1 MFRYVTR
8 SVIGKFKETLSVT
21 IMSIHLD
28 PLWDYCLISPDTLS
42 ARQLS
47 TLAIHRKEEI
57 PEEVGEGWE
66 VVKVLP
72 RPLSID
78 EYEWSSIPLEFH
90 MVGQISPEGCLV
102 QTWHPSNRD
111 PRTDILFRLERR
123 PHDPAARIQWK
134 KNIKKLQSALNHV
147 QHLTGSS
154 IGTSTLFTEAAHPW
168 DQKLCCIGMQL
179 HNDPVVPS
187 GKSQV
192 TASPEASEKECQH
205 FSSSVLQQSL
215 HFSLHSKFCQV
226 NFM

>member
-1 MFRYVTR
+1 M
-8 SVIGKFKETLSVT
+8 SV
-21 IMSIHLD
+21 HLD

-42 ARQLS
+42 AHKLS
-47 TLAIHRKEEI
+47 TLAICQKEEI

-66 VVKVLP
+66 VVKVLR

-78 EYEWSSIPLEFH
+78 EYEWSSILLEFH
-90 MVGQISPEGCLV
+90 MVGQISREGCFV
-102 QTWHPSNRD
+102 QTWHPSGRD

-147 QHLTGSS
+147 QHLTESS

-179 HNDPVVPS
+179 HNDPLDTVGYPIQNANEEQIMLANVSEIPFGVAVRVIFRLTCVKVPS
-187 GKSQV
+187 IGNGLFAFARITFISFV
-192 TASPEASEKECQH
+192 
-205 FSSSVLQQSL
+205 
-215 HFSLHSKFCQV
+215 
-226 NFM
+226 